1 STKGGVREVDLNSS
15 YWKNRYIGA
24 RRY

>member
-1 STKGGVREVDLNSS
+1 REVDLNSS